1 MMLRV
6 ATSRWVWVV
15 VLAAAIVPYL
25 NSLDG
30 GFHYDDEHALLR
42 NSHLRHLSSIPDF
55 FLDSATFSAEPNMAM
70 YRPLLQTSFALN
82 YAASAYEAVS
92 WHVVN
97 VLLHALAAMGAFAL
111 FRRLVAPAP
120 ALVAGLL
127 FALHPA
133 HSQAVNYLSS
143 RSETMCMALV
153 LWALVLLQSRRG
165 VWSAVVYGAALL
177 TKSAAVALLPLA
189 LLLSWLRPKGD
200 HAWRPLVPHGVV
212 TAGYLL
218 LISVE
223 GFLPRSL
230 AQDVRPQ
237 SEQIWTQLKAILY
250 YLQLV
255 IIPRGLSIEHDFT
268 IATSLRQAP
277 VLLAAM
283 VLLSLL
289 WLILGV
295 LGSGAGLQ
303 KSGRAGGLVL
313 GGMWF
318 VAALGLPFLV
328 PLNVLINEHR
338 LYLPLAGFS
347 LVLAVPLVES
357 RAMVAWKSM
366 PPPLPWVLPLLLCL
380 FFGATTWTQNRL
392 WHSELDLWTSA
403 TLRAPNSFRAWSNLA
418 LAHHAEGHTEL
429 ARNAYDKAL
438 RLNPGHARAWNN
450 LGLLLEESGSFA
462 EARAAYRQAALLA
475 PGFSGP
481 LANLGRLSL
490 ATGDTT
496 AAASQL
502 AEALSRN
509 PDDVEALL
517 HQGRLQQ
524 LRGQI
529 ESAQTHFER
538 VLELDPVSA
547 AAANNLGML
556 LAQSGDDAATHRWLQ
571 QALVWEPGQPQAA
584 ANLMLLELEMHG
596 VSRREAYRQVLDHFP
611 DRGEL
616 ALALGDLHARAGA
629 WQEALEVYEDLL
641 HRGVAPPGLQGAVAA
656 AYQQLGQS
664 PQALAAFQLAV
675 LQMPA
680 DRATRDEWLRMM
692 PELVMLCNEAAARA
706 AQRLPAP
713 SPSKAADVDSSKHH
727 KPIDLEYLADRLDTD
742 GAPRPHLQGTHRR
755 VTAACRALPLAPST
769 RHPPL
774 PCSHASSVWC
784 RSYDGLCSPIGCRRV
799 DSGLHHADRVHDVA
813 ALFHLGFP
821 RARGRRARR
830 R

>member
-6 ATSRWVWVV
+6 ATSRWAWVV

-25 NSLDG
+25 NALDG

-42 NSHLRHLSSIPDF
+42 NSHLRHLSSIPAF

-82 YAASAYEAVS
+82 YAASAYQAVS

-97 VLLHALAAMGAFAL
+97 VLLHALAAMGVFAL
-111 FRRLVAPAP
+111 FRLLVAPAP

-133 HSQAVNYLSS
+133 QSQAVNYLSS

-165 VWSAVVYGAALL
+165 TWSVVVYGAALL

-255 IIPRGLSIEHDFT
+255 IMPHGLSIEHDFT
-268 IATSLRQAP
+268 IATSLREAP

-289 WLILGV
+289 WLILGA
-295 LGSGAGLQ
+295 LGSGAGRQ
-303 KSGRAGGLVL
+303 KSGWQAGMVL
-313 GGMWF
+313 GAVWF

-347 LVLAVPLVES
+347 LALAMPMFASRTMFASQALSRPL
-357 RAMVAWKSM
+357 SM
-366 PPPLPWVLPLLLCL
+366 AVPLLLCL
-380 FFGATTWTQNRL
+380 FFGVTTWTQNRL
-392 WHSELDLWTSA
+392 WHSELDLWTA
-403 TLRAPNSFRAWSNLA
+403 AAVRAPNSFRAWSNLA

-429 ARNAYDKAL
+429 ARSAYDRAL

-450 LGLLLEESGSFA
+450 LGLLREESGSFA

-490 ATGDTT
+490 AMGDTAT
-496 AAASQL
+496 AGRDL
-502 AEALSRN
+502 AEALARN

-517 HQGRLQQ
+517 HQGRLLQ
-524 LRGQI
+524 LHGQI
-529 ESAQTHFER
+529 DSARTHFER

-556 LAQSGDDAATHRWLQ
+556 LAEIGDDAAAHKWLQ
-571 QALVWEPGQPQAA
+571 QALLWEPGQQQAA
-584 ANLMLLELEMHG
+584 ANLMLLQLEMQG
-596 VSRREAYRQVLDHFP
+596 VPRREAYRQVLDHFP

-616 ALALGDLHARAGA
+616 ALALGDLHARSGA
-629 WQEALEVYEDLL
+629 WQLALDVYEDLL
-641 HRGVAPPGLQGAVAA
+641 HRGVAPPGLQGALAA

-675 LQMPA
+675 QQMPA
-680 DRATRDEWLRMM
+680 DPRLWNGLAAAAASVGDLAQARRATVRVL
-692 PELVMLCNEAAARA
+692 ELDPDNTHARA
-706 AQRLPAP
+706 NLERL
-713 SPSKAADVDSSKHH
+713 
-727 KPIDLEYLADRLDTD
+727 
-742 GAPRPHLQGTHRR
+742 G
-755 VTAACRALPLAPST
+755 
-769 RHPPL
+769 
-774 PCSHASSVWC
+774 
-784 RSYDGLCSPIGCRRV
+784 
-799 DSGLHHADRVHDVA
+799 
-813 ALFHLGFP
+813 
-821 RARGRRARR
+821 GR
-830 R
+830 